1 MRRTIFFALAALA
14 ASACARRPGATPPPE
29 PSPAE
34 NMPSEASFREAC
46 DAGVTDACLAAGV
59 LLARGEWGPD
69 RAADALVM
77 LDRQCADRA
86 PGSCAAALLTAI
98 AHPSL
103 PTPEQLDRAEL
114 GACADGHPYACQ
126 LRAERLSDADPA
138 QAMTAWKAGCAAGSA
153 YACAVV
159 DGSWPPP
166 APSDLAVPPEFTDLL
181 TRADMRFTPP
191 PRFRAV
197 PVRDNPDMGYQL
209 AIQSEDGSV
218 ELRYRVD
225 PLDTFQAEYAECQ
238 QRPGCVSATPDNI
251 ASGLALINALNI
263 SAGEP
268 APYNEFPQ
276 PAIFLEFNA
285 DHGGVAAFV
294 PRETFAPGWANG
306 AIVALHRDGVGLGTV
321 VLLFN
326 DAAAGAIAWES
337 AFHALRFATPR
348 GP

>member
-1 MRRTIFFALAALA
+1 MRRTIFLTLALV
-14 ASACARRPGATPPPE
+14 ASSGCARRPGATAPPE
-29 PSPAE
+29 SPPAE

-69 RAADALVM
+69 RSADALVL
-77 LDRQCADRA
+77 LDRLCADA
-86 PGSCAAALLTAI
+86 LPGSCAATLLTAL
-98 AHPSL
+98 AHPTL
-103 PTPEQLDRAEL
+103 ATPEQLDRAEL

-126 LRAERLSDADPA
+126 LRAERLAASDPA
-138 QAMTAWKAGCAAGSA
+138 QAMAAWKAGCAAGSG

-159 DGSWPPP
+159 DGSWP
-166 APSDLAVPPEFTDLL
+166 ASAASELALPEAFTDLL
-181 TRADMRFTPP
+181 ARAEMRFTAP
-191 PRFRAV
+191 PRFHAV
-197 PVRDNPDMGYQL
+197 PVQDNPDMGYQL
-209 AIQSEDGSV
+209 ALQSDDGSV

-225 PLDTFQAEYAECQ
+225 PLDTFQAQYAECQ

-263 SAGEP
+263 SDGEP
-268 APYNEFPQ
+268 APYSEFPQ

-285 DHGGVAAFV
+285 DHGGVAAFA
-294 PRETFAPGWANG
+294 PRESFAPGWANG
-306 AIVALHRDGVGLGTV
+306 AIVALHRNGVGLGTV

-326 DAAAGAIAWES
+326 DAAAGSIAWES